1 MNSTRHAILVNLGDL
16 KKVKEVILT
25 KTDEGSEIEILS
37 ENSDDEVTAP
47 MIGEQSLDSWIPFS
61 TDGYKEFTESTFV
74 ADLRAQRYDHVWFN
88 DFDFEDGATDLYL
101 VYSRNQITGEAEEYH
116 RAIFGLEGERN

>member
-1 MNSTRHAILVNLGDL
+1 MNSTRHAILVNLGDF
-16 KKVKEVILT
+16 KKIKEVILT

-37 ENSDDEVTAP
+37 ENSDDEMTIP

-61 TDGYKEFTESTFV
+61 ADGYKEFTESSFV
-74 ADLRAQRYDHVWFN
+74 ADLRTQRYDHVWFN

-101 VYSRNQITGEAEEYH
+101 VYSRNPITGEAEEYQ
-116 RAIFGLEGERN
+116 RAIFGLEGEMN